1 MIGGL
6 VQDVQST
13 MFEDFFS
20 KVKGDHNH
28 DAEEVWQEEQSS
40 VYWQEFIWVVS
51 VVILVV
57 E

>member
-1 MIGGL
+1 
-6 VQDVQST
+6 